1 MRILAMCAL
10 ALVMTGCAV
19 RGKEGLPKAADPL
32 MQSKVDDTFR
42 GTLHSNDPAR
52 DQF

>member
-1 MRILAMCAL
+1 MRILAMAAL
-10 ALVMTGCAV
+10 ALMLGGCAV

-32 MQSKVDDTFR
+32 MQSNVDDTYR